1 MPCPICHWARWPSA
15 CLTNQ
20 PLCVVLELCPLPG
33 RPVTPPNTLQPHL
46 CAAFLP
52 TLSGV
57 APCCSISV
65 CSSEWSGEH
74 LPPCRRRA
82 HADLVRCE
90 SPCRQARHCACSPGA
105 PSLLLRV
112 CTLTTCSYWWQR
124 QVAVGQPQRCECLC
138 TAWSARA
145 PAGTVEFFTG
155 VKSDVRQPSKCRPQP
170 WVRSWRAKCP
180 SENAAF
186 CCRCVCVDPGLQLP
200 RTQLFADPRSGP

>member
-33 RPVTPPNTLQPHL
+33 HPVTPPNTLQPHL

-57 APCCSISV
+57 APCCGISV

-82 HADLVRCE
+82 RAEPCPLRVTVSPGPALCPFAWCPQLTPTCLHYDHLFLLVAASGCRWAATKVRVPVHSLERPSPSWHSGVLHRSQVRC
-90 SPCRQARHCACSPGA
+90 
-105 PSLLLRV
+105 
-112 CTLTTCSYWWQR
+112 
-124 QVAVGQPQRCECLC
+124 
-138 TAWSARA
+138 
-145 PAGTVEFFTG
+145 
-155 VKSDVRQPSKCRPQP
+155 
-170 WVRSWRAKCP
+170 
-180 SENAAF
+180 
-186 CCRCVCVDPGLQLP
+186 
-200 RTQLFADPRSGP
+200 